1 MKDKKKLEDILNAIV
16 AIEGYSVSDYDI
28 FISDSK
34 TQDAVLYNLI
44 IIGEAAHWVSDK
56 FQEQHP
62 EIPWTSIIGTRNLIV
77 HGYDQVRLQIVWEIL
92 QNDLDNLKSGILE
105 MLKKT

>member
-16 AIEGYSVSDYDI
+16 AIEGYSVSDYDK

-44 IIGEAAHWVSDK
+44 IIGEAAHRVSDK

-77 HGYDQVRLQIVWEIL
+77 HGYDQVRL
-92 QNDLDNLKSGILE
+92 
-105 MLKKT
+105 